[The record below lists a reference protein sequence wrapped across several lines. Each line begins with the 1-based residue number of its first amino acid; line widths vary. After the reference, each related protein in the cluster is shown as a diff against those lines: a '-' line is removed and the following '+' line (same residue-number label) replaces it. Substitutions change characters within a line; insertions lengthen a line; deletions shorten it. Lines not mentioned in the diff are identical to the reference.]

1 MVFLYLADYIS
12 DLMATV
18 LTLRTVI
25 DSYVKAREVLDRL
38 PKRLPP
44 PLTQNTLKPLKHV
57 TVQQHISRLTLTDK
71 WDMLII
77 II

>member
-25 DSYVKAREVLDRL
+25 DSYVKAREVLDKKTTPTTDPEH
-38 PKRLPP
+38 PKA
-44 PLTQNTLKPLKHV
+44 TQTRDCSATYQPFDRH
-57 TVQQHISRLTLTDK
+57 
-71 WDMLII
+71 
-77 II
+77 